1 MTAIST
7 RACYYELARSTDREP
22 PVSSLISS
30 KSEGLGKTALGIVKY
45 AYDRSS
51 QLIGVIWF
59 AVSLSR
65 SFVVD
70 SITKRF
76 CFAAGQKTNYY
87 YCLLNR
93 LSAIVE

>member
-22 PVSSLISS
+22 PVSSQ
-30 KSEGLGKTALGIVKY
+30 SEGLGKTALGIVKY
-45 AYDRSS
+45 AYDPSS

-65 SFVVD
+65 LFVVD

-76 CFAAGQKTNYY
+76 CFAAGQKTNLITIIV
-87 YCLLNR
+87 CLTD
-93 LSAIVE
+93 